1 MKSRHTGSI
10 APVNRRVAALSV
22 SSRAIAAV
30 LPLLAA
36 QSAFAQAGPDSPDQ
50 QVVVTAA
57 RVEQKLPDALPSTT
71 VITQSD
77 IQAANATDVPGL
89 LRELTSLDVAQNG
102 PAGSVTSVFLRGTAS
117 NRVLV
122 LVDGAPLSR
131 ADFGSAP
138 WELLSMGDIDHIE
151 IVRGNLSSLY
161 GSSAVG
167 GVVQIF
173 TKRGPGTNVLFG
185 AGSDGQFLGN
195 ASIAGRWGDAA
206 RPFDLGASV
215 TGNAT
220 DGFNATNPA
229 TNPGY
234 NTDRDGSHQTGAT
247 LRGGKTWAPNQRT
260 EFSVSHTDTAT
271 HYDAYG
277 GAPVDDVLKTSL
289 DTYDLQSHHAIG
301 SRINF
306 NLSAGESFIK
316 YEDPTNEFTAGGTAR
331 TRLLGAD
338 ANFNVAPDQD
348 VQVGF
353 EARNE
358 RYSDTYTPEEVR
370 LTKSVRVGYLGT
382 FASAIEVQ
390 ANLRHD
396 DAADYG
402 TANTGLLALGWRL
415 SPAWKI
421 VGQVSTA
428 FAAPTFVDQ
437 AYAVE
442 GVTLKPERSRNTE
455 VGVHW
460 TGAGWLARA
469 TFFSQRQK
477 DLFVYTYP
485 QGEDNIGR
493 AHNRG
498 VELGADGSVG
508 PGKLGLDATFQNP
521 RDDTA
526 GTGLLKRARTNAS
539 VNYRLPI
546 LGWETGAYVRYTGR
560 RLDSDPVTF
569 SDIDVPARTVVGLS
583 TSHPLSPDWTVAAK
597 LDNLFDNRTAEV
609 AGYTTP
615 GRGILFTL
623 RGQWQ

>member
-1 MKSRHTGSI
+1 MKSRHTGSS
-10 APVNRRVAALSV
+10 APVHRRVAALSV
-22 SSRAIAAV
+22 SSIAA
-30 LPLLAA
+30 LL
-36 QSAFAQAGPDSPDQ
+36 SAQAALAQAAADSPDQ

-71 VITQSD
+71 VITHAD
-77 IQAANATDVPGL
+77 IESANATDVPGL

-122 LVDGAPLSR
+122 LIDGAPLSR

-138 WELLSMGDIDHIE
+138 WELLPMGDIDHIE

-173 TKRGPGTNVLFG
+173 TRRGPGTNVLFG
-185 AGSDGQFLGN
+185 VGSNGQFLGN
-195 ASIAGRWGDAA
+195 ASIAGRWGDPA

-215 TGNAT
+215 TGDAT

-234 NTDRDGSHQTGAT
+234 NTDRDGSHQSGAT

-260 EFSVSHTDTAT
+260 EFSVSHTDTDA

-277 GAPVDDVLKTSL
+277 GAPVDDQLRTSL
-289 DTYDLQSHHAIG
+289 DTYNLQSHHAIG
-301 SRINF
+301 SRVNF
-306 NLSAGESFIK
+306 NLSAGETFIR
-316 YEDPTNEFTAGGTAR
+316 YADPTNAFTAHGTAR

-348 VQVGF
+348 VQVGV

-358 RYSDTYTPEEVR
+358 RYSDSFTPEEVR

-382 FASAIEVQ
+382 FASAFEVQ

-402 TANTGLLALGWRL
+402 TASTGLLALGWRL

-428 FAAPTFVDQ
+428 FAAPTFIDQ

-442 GVTLKPERSRNTE
+442 GITLKPERSRNTE

-508 PGKLGLDATFQNP
+508 PGALGLDATFQDP
-521 RDDTA
+521 RDDVA
-526 GTGLLKRARTNAS
+526 GTGLKKRARINAS

-546 LGWETGAYVRYTGR
+546 GGWQTGTYVRYTGR

-569 SDIDVPARTVVGLS
+569 ADIRLPARTVVGL
-583 TSHPLSPDWTVAAK
+583 TASHPLSPDWTVAAK

-609 AGYTTP
+609 AGYATP
-615 GRGILFTL
+615 GRSLLFTL